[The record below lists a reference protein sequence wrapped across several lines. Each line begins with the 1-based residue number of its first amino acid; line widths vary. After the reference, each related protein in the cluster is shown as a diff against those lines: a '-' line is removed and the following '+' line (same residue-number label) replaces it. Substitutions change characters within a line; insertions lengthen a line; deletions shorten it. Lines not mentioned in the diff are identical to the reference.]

1 MSQISIFA
9 VIITEE
15 LKTIMK
21 MTALSARTI
30 KVFFDLMCAV
40 SCLAAY
46 AGDDLK
52 VYDVTLSR
60 PGTLRQ
66 TVGTDSPAGVLRIS
80 GALNND
86 DVRWLRSV
94 CGGDSVFVPHP
105 SVVKVLD
112 LRKAEFAPDPSAR
125 PLANHATMTIR
136 SRHALPIGFL
146 YACTLDSLMLP
157 ERLDSVNMWSLWGT
171 GLREI
176 EIPEGVYVHNMAI
189 GMSESLERLRLPE
202 FAMTDGQG
210 CPRLKSIFIGTA
222 DYVPSGSFNSFPALE
237 EVIFTGSIGH
247 IDGYQFRDCPELRRV
262 EFRGPVASMGGPGM
276 FNNCPKLEAVEFQ
289 GLVSDFGLEAPT
301 GSPDF
306 RGYALR
312 HGAMISNP
320 EAKVPQADEENPQV
334 KAEAEAIFDSYK
346 RWLSGENDQKF
357 LVKVALAQYKDL
369 ASKVAALGVDTA
381 PVAEAA
387 RPYLNN
393 DFFKGTPKL
402 EVLKKSAPYKAQSE
416 PLPVFRYAPASD
428 SLLALSRERF
438 NLDSIAGEGSDFER
452 MKRLNYWIHDLIPH
466 DGSSLNPSCAYNIRD
481 IYDLCQKEDRGVN
494 CRILAIMLTE
504 ALLAE
509 GIPARYLTCE
519 PEAYMWDSD
528 CHVIVAAWSS
538 DFSKW
543 VWLDPT
549 HASFVTDENG
559 VPLHP
564 GEVRERLIADLPL
577 VLNEDANWN
586 HRKKTEVDGY
596 LKNYMAKN
604 LYCITARVVNC
615 SQPEGREAQGNGSY
629 VALVPEG
636 FRLGE
641 EWFIYTSDP
650 ERFWAPPQGK

>member
-1 MSQISIFA
+1 MN
-9 VIITEE
+9 
-15 LKTIMK
+15 
-21 MTALSARTI
+21 MTTLSVRTI
-30 KVFFDLMCAV
+30 KVFIGLISAV
-40 SCLAAY
+40 ACLSASAA
-46 AGDDLK
+46 DDLK

-66 TVGTDSPAGVLRIS
+66 TVGTDSPAGVLRIK

-94 CGGDSVFVPHP
+94 CGSDSAFMPHP
-105 SVVKVLD
+105 SIVKILD
-112 LRKAEFAPDPSAR
+112 LQKAEFAPDPAVR
-125 PLANHATMTIR
+125 PLAGHPAMTIR
-136 SRHALPIGFL
+136 SAHALPAGFL
-146 YACTLDSLMLP
+146 YACTLDSLVLP
-157 ERLDSVNMWSLWGT
+157 ERLDSVNMWALWGT
-171 GLREI
+171 GLRAI
-176 EIPEGVYVHNMAI
+176 DIPDGVEVHNMAI
-189 GMSESLERLRLPE
+189 GMSEALERLHLPQL
-202 FAMTDGQG
+202 AMIEGPA
-210 CPRLKSIFIGTA
+210 CPRLKSISIGAT

-237 EVIFTGSIGH
+237 EVIFTGPIGH

-262 EFRGPVASMGGPGM
+262 EFKGSVASMGGPGM
-276 FNNCPKLEAVEFQ
+276 FNNCPKLESVEFQ
-289 GLVSDFGLEAPT
+289 GLVSDFGLEAPAD
-301 GSPDF
+301 SPDF
-306 RGYALR
+306 RGYTLR
-312 HGAMISNP
+312 HGAMASDPEANVVVPDGSNP
-320 EAKVPQADEENPQV
+320 EV
-334 KAEAEAIFDSYK
+334 KAEAGEIFDLYK
-346 RWLSGENDQKF
+346 RWLSDEGSEKF
-357 LVKVALAQYKDL
+357 QVRVALAQYKDL
-369 ASKVAALGVDTA
+369 APKAAALGVDTL

-416 PLPVFRYAPASD
+416 PLPAFRYAPASD
-428 SLLALSRERF
+428 SLLALTRERF

-466 DGSSLNPSCAYNIRD
+466 DGGSLNPSCAYNIRD
-481 IYDLCQKEDRGVN
+481 VYDLCQREDRGVN
-494 CRILAIMLTE
+494 CRLLAIMLTE

-509 GIPARYLTCE
+509 GIPARYLTCQ

-538 DFSKW
+538 DFGKW

-586 HRKKTEVDGY
+586 HRQKTEADYY

-604 LYCITARVVNC
+604 LYCITARVENC
-615 SQPEGREAQGNGSY
+615 SQPESTGAQGDGRY

-636 FRLGE
+636 FSLGE
-641 EWFIYTSDP
+641 PMFIYTSDP
-650 ERFWAPPQGK
+650 DRFWAPPQPVSEK